1 MLRAE
6 DNERLTR
13 VGKGTPCG
21 ELMRRYWMPIG
32 PASEL
37 SEENPK
43 KRIRLLGEDLV
54 LFRDGSGRI
63 GLIEEQCRHRL
74 ASLYY
79 GFVEDDGI
87 RCPYHGWKF
96 DCTGKCI
103 DQPFEPPESNL
114 KDEATAVVY
123 PVQELSGLL
132 FAYLGPEP
140 VPLLPRYEPL
150 VRDDVERTIYVL
162 DELACNWLQVME
174 NSVDPAHTHYLHGYN
189 LTLQGSGDGAF
200 HHRHFT
206 ALDFIEKNEANWGG
220 IVKKRVYEGEKLED
234 TEGHPVIFP
243 NILLLPP
250 HPNYMM
256 HFRVPVDDT
265 HTQIYRLRFTPSQDG
280 SKVVQDEIP
289 VEYMGPIKGENGE
302 YHMKTFGSQ
311 DGMAWETQGPITDR
325 SKEFLGH
332 TDRGIAMFRRMLRQ
346 QIDAVAAG
354 KDPVGVVR
362 DPSLNDKIVID
373 LSQQQGRILGG
384 ACKRWAA
391 IIWQRR
397 QRTL

>member
-1 MLRAE
+1 MLKAE
-6 DNERLTR
+6 ENDRLTR
-13 VGKGTPCG
+13 VGKGTPAG
-21 ELMRRYWMPIG
+21 ELLRRYWMPIA

-37 SEENPK
+37 TPASPK
-43 KRIRLLGEDLV
+43 KRVRILGEDLV

-63 GLIEEQCRHRL
+63 GLIEEQCRHRM

-103 DQPFEPPESNL
+103 EQPFEPADSNL
-114 KDEATAVVY
+114 KDEATATTY

-140 VPLLPRYEPL
+140 APLLPRYEPL

-162 DELACNWLQVME
+162 PLLECNWLQVME

-189 LTLQGSGDGAF
+189 LTLQGNDDGAF
-200 HHRHFT
+200 HNRQFT
-206 ALDFIEKNEANWGG
+206 ALDFVEKDEPNWGG
-220 IVKKRVYEGEKLED
+220 IIKKRVYEDEDLDD

-265 HTQIYRLRFTPSQDG
+265 HTQIYRVKFAPSENGQ
-280 SKVVQDEIP
+280 KINQDEIP
-289 VEYMGPIKGENGE
+289 IEYMPPIKDEKGE
-302 YHMKTFGSQ
+302 YHMETFGSQ
-311 DGMAWETQGPITDR
+311 DGMAWETQGAITDR
-325 SKEFLGH
+325 SREFLGT
-332 TDRGIAMFRRMLRQ
+332 TDRGIAMYRRMLRR
-346 QIDAVAAG
+346 QIDAVAKG
-354 KDPVGVVR
+354 QDPIGVIR
-362 DPSLNDKIVID
+362 DAKLNEKITIG
-373 LSQQQGRILGG
+373 LSQQQAEFWSERARGG
-384 ACKRWAA
+384 P
-391 IIWQRR
+391 Q
-397 QRTL
+397 